1 MQLVII
7 SGKGGTGKTTI
18 AASFAYLSEN
28 SIKCDCDVDASNL
41 HIVLGGEDIK
51 SEPYIGAKVAHVDGD
66 KCTLCRACEDMCRYD
81 AIKDGVVDELKC
93 EGCAACTVVC
103 DYDAIK
109 MEDEVT
115 GDTIITKTSKGILSR
130 AQMIVGAE
138 GSGKLVTDVRKN
150 ALSYGSKDDMYI
162 LDGTPGVGCA
172 VMASVTGC
180 DIALIIVEPSQS
192 GLNDFKRVLSVV
204 EFFEIKPLVCINKYD
219 INKEVTKDISAYCEA
234 KNIDLIGKIPFDTT
248 VEKSINELKPI
259 VLYENSMAAKEIKN
273 IWKKLNGYTK

>member
-7 SGKGGTGKTTI
+7 SGKGGTGKTTV

-51 SEPYIGAKVAHVDGD
+51 SEPYIGAKVAHVDKD
-66 KCTLCRACEDMCRYD
+66 KCTLCRACEDMCRFD
-81 AIKDGVVDELKC
+81 AIKDGVVTELKC

-103 DYDAIK
+103 PNDAITMK
-109 MEDEVT
+109 DEVT
-115 GDTIITKTSKGILSR
+115 GDTIITKTSTGILSR

-150 ALSYGSKDDMYI
+150 ALDYGTKDDFYL

-180 DIALIIVEPSQS
+180 EMALIIVEPSQS

-204 EFFEIKPLVCINKYD
+204 EYFEIKPLVCINKYD
-219 INKEVTKDISAYCEA
+219 INEEVTAEIVEYCKD
-234 KNIDLIGKIPFDTT
+234 KDIDLIGKIPFDSI

-259 VLYENSMAAKEIKN
+259 VVYDDSIAGKEIKR
-273 IWKKLNGYTK
+273 IWKTVNTYL

>member
-51 SEPYIGAKVAHVDGD
+51 REPYIGAKVAYVNGD
-66 KCTLCRACEDMCRYD
+66 KCTLCRACENMCRFD

-103 DYDAIK
+103 DYDAITMK
-109 MEDEVT
+109 DEVT

-150 ALSYGSKDDMYI
+150 ALSYGNKDDMYI

-180 DIALIIVEPSQS
+180 DMALIIVEPSQS

-219 INKEVTKDISAYCEA
+219 INEEVTKDISTYCET

-259 VLYENSMAAKEIKN
+259 VLYENSMAAKEIN
-273 IWKKLNGYTK
+273 IIWQTLNNYTK